1 MNIKQRHELQQDI
14 ALYNTM
20 NNKYWRSYWDV
31 RSVLAR
37 NMRDARRLTDKQLVR
52 IAATLPE

>member
-20 NNKYWRSYWDV
+20 HNKYWRSYWDV
-31 RSVLAR
+31 RRVLAR
-37 NMRDARRLTDKQLVR
+37 NMRQARRLTDKQLVR

>member
-20 NNKYWRSYWDV
+20 NNKYWKTYWDV

-37 NMRDARRLTDKQLVR
+37 NMREARRLTDKDLVR